1 MIDSKPSFNIL
12 ESIERHIEALK
23 PLLPK
28 QAIVCIGEYPIKTYL
43 KQSALVRDG
52 LLPIFIEKSS
62 DDIYKWIPKGYS
74 AHFVLAFE
82 DLGIDTH
89 FWYDVSPTIQKDT
102 SIIDSLN
109 KKSTERLHSAIVFSS
124 VWDGV
129 GSAALQPLIGKF
141 RKQNIDS
148 LSIAVLPSKIQ
159 PADAHFNAYASLQM
173 CLATEGST
181 VLLLGR
187 DELETFEGVD
197 RNGVQIKGNAVVNYL
212 LDLLLVRERLVQ
224 EIAELSR
231 TFNVKLFSAVA
242 VTAASYRVYGSL
254 ENMLNTAVLKLLLAF
269 DLSSASL
276 LYVLLRMPANLKD
289 KIPRAKIELE
299 ITNWFKE
306 RTNPQSIHI
315 AEPIYT
321 DDMNDRIDAV
331 LFIGGFDTTKMFADW
346 DRKVSELK
354 TRAVEKGYMTDD
366 WRSLI
371 KVQEEPKAPQII
383 DTRVPSETE
392 SAPETLQ
399 QIEEQKAA
407 HEVTSAEITPG
418 PINIEVPVANTV
430 DIAELVDVEKPTVTA
445 KAEKPKRSQRK
456 KPEILQTQ
464 PPAAKPTETSK
475 PEKPT
480 RTRRTRKAQT

>member
-74 AHFVLAFE
+74 AHFVLGFE

-159 PADAHFNAYASLQM
+159 PVNSLKSFQF
-173 CLATEGST
+173 
-181 VLLLGR
+181 V
-187 DELETFEGVD
+187 
-197 RNGVQIKGNAVVNYL
+197 
-212 LDLLLVRERLVQ
+212 
-224 EIAELSR
+224 
-231 TFNVKLFSAVA
+231 
-242 VTAASYRVYGSL
+242 
-254 ENMLNTAVLKLLLAF
+254 
-269 DLSSASL
+269 
-276 LYVLLRMPANLKD
+276 PA
-289 KIPRAKIELE
+289 
-299 ITNWFKE
+299 
-306 RTNPQSIHI
+306 
-315 AEPIYT
+315 
-321 DDMNDRIDAV
+321 
-331 LFIGGFDTTKMFADW
+331 
-346 DRKVSELK
+346 
-354 TRAVEKGYMTDD
+354 
-366 WRSLI
+366 
-371 KVQEEPKAPQII
+371 
-383 DTRVPSETE
+383 
-392 SAPETLQ
+392 
-399 QIEEQKAA
+399 
-407 HEVTSAEITPG
+407 
-418 PINIEVPVANTV
+418 
-430 DIAELVDVEKPTVTA
+430 
-445 KAEKPKRSQRK
+445 
-456 KPEILQTQ
+456 
-464 PPAAKPTETSK
+464 
-475 PEKPT
+475 
-480 RTRRTRKAQT
+480 